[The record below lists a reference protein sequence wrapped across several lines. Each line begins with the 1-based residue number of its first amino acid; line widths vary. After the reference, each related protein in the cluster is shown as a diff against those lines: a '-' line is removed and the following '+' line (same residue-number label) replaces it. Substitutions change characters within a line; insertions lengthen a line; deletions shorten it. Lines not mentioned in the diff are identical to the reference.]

1 MQVVRSFPKT
11 EVANEWVRKNKPMEY
26 SIEKH
31 GDVQLIALSGRL
43 IEKSQAD
50 DLIRDFEKLIEGGT
64 NRYLMGL
71 EGLEYVNSTGLN
83 LLIGMFTSARNAG
96 GELVIGGISPKV
108 KKLMVMTKL
117 DSIFKIY
124 NSVAEA
130 TENF

>member
-1 MQVVRSFPKT
+1 
-11 EVANEWVRKNKPMEY
+11 MEY
-26 SIEKH
+26 TIDDNT
-31 GDVQLIALSGRL
+31 DVKLITLTGRL

-50 DLIRDFEKLIEGGT
+50 ELIKDFEKLIEGGT
-64 NRYLMGL
+64 NRYLMSL

-83 LLIGMFTSARNAG
+83 LLIGMFTTARNAG

-124 NSVAEA
+124 DSVAEA
-130 TENF
+130 TESF

>member
-1 MQVVRSFPKT
+1 MNYK
-11 EVANEWVRKNKPMEY
+11 
-26 SIEKH
+26 IEEHAGGK
-31 GDVQLIALSGRL
+31 LITLSGRL

-50 DLIRDFEKLIEGGT
+50 GLIKEFEGILSSGANKF
-64 NRYLMGL
+64 LMSL
-71 EGLEYVNSTGLN
+71 EDLEYVNSTGLN

-124 NSVAEA
+124 GSVEEA
-130 TENF
+130 TANL

>member
-1 MQVVRSFPKT
+1 
-11 EVANEWVRKNKPMEY
+11 MEY
-26 SIEKH
+26 TIDNH
-31 GDVQLIALSGRL
+31 TDVKLITLKGRL

-50 DLIRDFEKLIEGGT
+50 DLIMDFEKLVEGGT
-64 NRYLMGL
+64 TNYLMSL

-83 LLIGMFTSARNAG
+83 LLIGMFTTARNTG

-124 NSVAEA
+124 DSVAEA
-130 TENF
+130 TESF

>member
-1 MQVVRSFPKT
+1 
-11 EVANEWVRKNKPMEY
+11 MEY
-26 SIEKH
+26 TIVDHSGLK
-31 GDVQLIALSGRL
+31 LITITGRL

-50 DLIRDFEKLIEGGT
+50 GLIKEFEGLIEAGT
-64 NRYLMGL
+64 NRYLMDL

-83 LLIGMFTSARNAG
+83 LLIGMFTSARNSG

-124 NSVAEA
+124 KSVAEA
-130 TENF
+130 SENL

>member
-1 MQVVRSFPKT
+1 MDYTIDDHS
-11 EVANEWVRKNKPMEY
+11 EVK
-26 SIEKH
+26 
-31 GDVQLIALSGRL
+31 LITLIGRL
-43 IEKSQAD
+43 IEKSQASE
-50 DLIRDFEKLIEGGT
+50 LIQDFEELINNGT
-64 NRYLMGL
+64 TRYLMSL

-83 LLIGMFTSARNAG
+83 LLIGMFTTARNAG

-124 NSVAEA
+124 DSVAEA